1 MNGLATELSRLR
13 RELKSRRR
21 SARFAA
27 HSHRS
32 RHLFRQIHEID
43 RLERSLED
51 LEHST
56 HTPRRKP

>member
-1 MNGLATELSRLR
+1 MNGFDAELRLR

-32 RHLFRQIHEID
+32 RHLLRQIHEID
-43 RLERSLED
+43 RLERAAED
-51 LEHST
+51 LESNNR
-56 HTPRRKP
+56 TPRRRP